1 MKNIR
6 IWASRALFAA
16 VFVTLVF
23 AASSEK
29 ARGQGAAPDYSK
41 VVIKT
46 TKIANNFYELEGQGG
61 NIGVLAGP
69 DGILMVDTEFA
80 PLTDK
85 IVAAIKQVSLEP
97 IRFVIN
103 THVHGDHTGGN
114 ANFAKLGATIFARGE
129 LRERLAHPAPGANGA
144 PGAPAPP
151 AALPVVTYDS
161 PIEFHMD
168 GEEADAIPVPHA
180 HTDGDTIVFFHAAN
194 VIMCGD
200 FFRSVGYPNMDLTNG
215 GSMRGTLDGLGMLIG
230 IAGPNTRII
239 PGHGDPVDRNGIM
252 AQRDMILVMRD
263 RVAKLI
269 EEGKTSEEVIAAHP
283 TADYDSRVPV
293 AAANGEK
300 YADRFIGQ
308 LYAELKA
315 AK

>member
-6 IWASRALFAA
+6 ISSLRALLP
-16 VFVTLVF
+16 TVF
-23 AASSEK
+23 AMLLIVAFSVK
-29 ARGQGAAPDYSK
+29 ARSQAAPDYSK

-61 NIGVLAGP
+61 NIGILVGP

-85 IVAAIKQVSLEP
+85 IVAAIKQVSTEP

-103 THVHGDHTGGN
+103 THVHGDHTGGD
-114 ANFAKLGATIFARGE
+114 ANFAKLGATIFAREE

-144 PGAPAPP
+144 PGTPAPP
-151 AALPVVTYDS
+151 AALPVVTYS
-161 PIEFHMD
+161 GPIKFHMD
-168 GEEADAIPVPHA
+168 GEVADVIPVTHA
-180 HTDGDTIVFFHAAN
+180 HTDGDTIVRFQVAD
-194 VIMCGD
+194 VIMSGD
-200 FFRSVGYPNMDLTNG
+200 FYRSAGYPNIDRLNG
-215 GSMRGTLDGLGMLIG
+215 GSLNGTLDGLAMLIG
-230 IAGPNTRII
+230 IAGPNTKII
-239 PGHGDPVDRNGIM
+239 PGHGLPVDRTAVM
-252 AQRDMILVMRD
+252 AQRDLILVMRE
-263 RVAKLI
+263 RVAKLV
-269 EEGKTSEEVIAAHP
+269 EQGKTADEVLAAKV
-283 TADYDSRVPV
+283 TSDYDAKVPV
-293 AAANGEK
+293 AGENGEK

>member
-1 MKNIR
+1 MKDRGFFCTRVLLSAI
-6 IWASRALFAA
+6 FAISLI
-16 VFVTLVF
+16 V
-23 AASSEK
+23 SISENG
-29 ARGQGAAPDYSK
+29 RGQAGPDYSK

-46 TKIANNFYELEGQGG
+46 TKISDNFYELEGQGG
-61 NIGVLAGP
+61 NIGVLTGP

-80 PLTDK
+80 PLTGK
-85 IVAAIKQVSLEP
+85 IVAAIKQFSPER

-114 ANFAKLGATIFARGE
+114 ENFAKLGATIFAREE
-129 LRERLAHPAPGANGA
+129 LRDRLAHPNPGPNGA
-144 PGAPAPP
+144 PGTPAPP
-151 AALPVVTYDS
+151 EALPIVTYDA
-161 PIEFHMD
+161 PIQFHMD

-180 HTDGDTIVFFHAAN
+180 HTDGDTIVHFRVAD

-200 FFRSVGYPNMDLTNG
+200 FFRSVGYPNMDLANG
-215 GSMRGTLDGLGMLIG
+215 GSLNGTLDGLAMLVGM
-230 IAGPNTRII
+230 AGPNTKII
-239 PGHGDPVDRNGIM
+239 PGHGDPVDRTAVM

-269 EEGKTSEEVIAAHP
+269 EQGKTSEEVLAAHV
-283 TADYDSRVPV
+283 TSDYDDKVPV
-293 AAANGEK
+293 AAPNGEK

-308 LYAELKA
+308 LYASLKP